1 MDIYPEDLEPTYRA
15 RVQQTRDNS
24 PSFPVTLGGV
34 LGGFL
39 PGCIF
44 LGVILTAVG
53 RTDSV
58 FFLGGAIGSVV
69 GGVCGSFADR
79 DSRRLRCGEKV
90 TAEEISLIGRAEAD
104 PLKREHLG
112 LVFKLITVRP
122 FQDPTVERS
131 IRSAVRDI
139 GSGVAGL
146 PGQPAEELLL
156 DAGTFQE
163 EASRLTAKADREG
176 DPVVAA
182 SFQRQADA
190 RKQRAEA
197 ISRNSALAR
206 RNQILR
212 HEMGEHIQAL
222 KTMLDATALEDGG
235 DGYDLAALAANIQQ
249 VAIEARSLTEAK
261 KELALAL
268 EKGQGGRKKVI
279 PEQPQLQEISR
290 Q

>member
-1 MDIYPEDLEPTYRA
+1 MGFY
-15 RVQQTRDNS
+15 
-24 PSFPVTLGGV
+24 FLGGV
-34 LGGFL
+34 IGFAGGCAF
-39 PGCIF
+39 
-44 LGVILTAVG
+44 
-53 RTDSV
+53 
-58 FFLGGAIGSVV
+58 
-69 GGVCGSFADR
+69 GSFLDR
-79 DSRRLRCGEKV
+79 DSPKLRHAAKV
-90 TAEEISLIGRAEAD
+90 TAEEISMVGRAETD
-104 PLKREHLG
+104 PLKMEHLG
-112 LVFKLITVRP
+112 LVFSLITMRP
-122 FQDPTVERS
+122 YQDPTVEQS
-131 IRSAVRDI
+131 IRSAIREI
-139 GSGVAGL
+139 GSGVAKL

-156 DAGTFQE
+156 DAQTFKE
-163 EASRLTAKADREG
+163 EASRLTAKADRES

-222 KTMLDATALEDGG
+222 KTMLDATALEDSG

-261 KELALAL
+261 KELALDL
-268 EKGQGGRKKVI
+268 EEGQGGRKNVI
-279 PEQPQLQEISR
+279 PEQPQLQEISG